1 MAWEVKPY
9 PEWSWSHSRDL
20 LFRECRRKYYYQYYG
35 SHNGWLQDASPE
47 AARLYRLKQLQ
58 SLYLLFGDV
67 VHQMADM
74 FIGRWERDK
83 TAFSEAELLTRVRNL
98 MNQAVKQSR
107 DLDEWWTAPKRKKML
122 FEMFYFRK
130 LPATLVEEI
139 RERMQR
145 CLTHF
150 LESKSLQEIILNE
163 EYKLVELE
171 KLNMFSLRKEK
182 VYVKLDALYQ
192 HRDGRYVIVD
202 WKTGYEDERIE
213 EQLQLYAYYLVE
225 HYGVPVDQIE
235 IRTEYLLTGKCQV
248 STVDDQGLEQLDRK
262 IVDSV
267 AEMRAV
273 LEDAAE
279 NKPLP
284 VESFAAAEDE
294 KACKWCNFRD
304 ACDVKH
310 M

>member
-1 MAWEVKPY
+1 M
-9 PEWSWSHSRDL
+9 
-20 LFRECRRKYYYQYYG
+20 
-35 SHNGWLQDASPE
+35 
-47 AARLYRLKQLQ
+47 Q
-58 SLYLLFGDV
+58 S
-67 VHQMADM
+67 
-74 FIGRWERDK
+74 
-83 TAFSEAELLTRVRNL
+83 
-98 MNQAVKQSR
+98 
-107 DLDEWWTAPKRKKML
+107 
-122 FEMFYFRK
+122 
-130 LPATLVEEI
+130 
-139 RERMQR
+139 

-150 LESKSLQEIILNE
+150 LESKSLLEIILNE

-171 KLNMFSLRKEK
+171 RLNTFSVRKEK

-225 HYGVPVDQIE
+225 HYGVQLDQIE

-248 STVDDQGLEQLDRK
+248 SAVDDQGLVQLDRK

-267 AEMRAV
+267 ADMRTV

-284 VESFAAAEDE
+284 VESFAAAEDAQ
-294 KACKWCNFRD
+294 ACKWCNFREV
-304 ACDVKH
+304 CPVKH
-310 M
+310 V